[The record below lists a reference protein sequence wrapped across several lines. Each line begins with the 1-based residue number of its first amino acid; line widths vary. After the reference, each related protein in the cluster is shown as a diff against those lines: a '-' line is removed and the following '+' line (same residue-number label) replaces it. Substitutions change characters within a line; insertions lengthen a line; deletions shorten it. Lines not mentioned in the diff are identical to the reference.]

1 VLGTYAWPGNV
12 RELAN
17 VVERAVV
24 LAVDDEVG
32 LEVLPEEIVENAMR
46 SPTVRADTAGAPPP
60 RYHEGVA
67 EAKRSLIRDA
77 LLQTGG
83 HQTRAAERL
92 GLTQPYLARL
102 MKNLGLRDP

>member
-1 VLGTYAWPGNV
+1 
-12 RELAN
+12 
-17 VVERAVV
+17 VERAVV
-24 LAVDDEVG
+24 LATDDEIG
-32 LEVLPEEIVENAMR
+32 LEVLPEEIVANAMP
-46 SPTVRADTAGAPPP
+46 SHPARADTV

-67 EAKRSLIRDA
+67 EAKRALIRDA